1 MSSMEALGMAMAMF
15 CAMVPG
21 NNTVRWSTVAIL
33 ARSHSMLILMTINA
47 STLEGSKRVERHPI
61 NKHMTRL
68 RLIQALD
75 Q

>member
-1 MSSMEALGMAMAMF
+1 MAMAMF

-33 ARSHSMLILMTINA
+33 ARSHSMLILMIINA
-47 STLEGSKRVERHPI
+47 NILKGFKLVERHPI
-61 NKHMTRL
+61 NKHTTRL